1 MKSPSCQCAKKS
13 KRKPKTTNRAKSK
26 QVMNSKAEISKFSA
40 LKAPIMAN
48 TSGVF
53 DRATL
58 VSSRGGS
65 ISIPG
70 FAPINAFP
78 YPGISLGNTSQMY
91 GLLTGSNLADLAAA
105 NIYRVQDR
113 KDDVA
118 SGIGVTG
125 LKPASRGNASGRN
138 INMTSP
144 NQPIISPTPPP
155 RPARTGMLTPVKI
168 KQEPTL
174 DQIEADNERARV
186 QGLRAAIFAATNPG
200 KGDSASEPLNLT
212 GIGAPLYVRQ
222 SQRPRTMN
230 STLFSPKPMTQ

>member
-1 MKSPSCQCAKKS
+1 MKSKE
-13 KRKPKTTNRAKSK
+13 
-26 QVMNSKAEISKFSA
+26 EISKFSA
-40 LKAPIMAN
+40 LRVPVMAN

-53 DRATL
+53 NRATL
-58 VSSRGGS
+58 ASSRGGS
-65 ISIPG
+65 FSIPG

-105 NIYRVQDR
+105 NIYRVQDK

-125 LKPASRGNASGRN
+125 LNPASRGNASGRN

-144 NQPIISPTPPP
+144 NRPMISPTPPP
-155 RPARTGMLTPVKI
+155 IPPRTGLLTPVKI

-186 QGLRAAIFAATNPG
+186 QGLRAAIFSAANPG
-200 KGDSASEPLNLT
+200 KGDSVSDPLNLT
-212 GIGAPLYVRQ
+212 GIGAPEYIRQ
-222 SQRPRTMN
+222 SQRSRTMS